1 MRLFYTFTDQETGST
16 LGVYDETT
24 TSTHVTKYVGPFASE
39 ELAEA
44 YCRDYVLRTGWGYS
58 PRANRAVVDGQVY
71 AYCSRWTSCD

>member
-1 MRLFYTFTDQETGST
+1 M
-16 LGVYDETT
+16 
-24 TSTHVTKYVGPFASE
+24 TKYVGPFASE

-44 YCRDYVLRTGWGYS
+44 YCRDYVATTGWGYS